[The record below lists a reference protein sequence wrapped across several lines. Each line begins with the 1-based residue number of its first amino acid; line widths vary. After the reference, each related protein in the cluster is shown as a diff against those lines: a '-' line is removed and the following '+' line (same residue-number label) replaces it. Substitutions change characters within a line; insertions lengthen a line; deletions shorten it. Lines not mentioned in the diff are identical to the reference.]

1 MEDTN
6 PQELEK
12 KWKMEPAGSDFCGFA
27 EGVAIQQVKSL
38 KIDET
43 TREIVIFTH
52 NLKSQTSA
60 NEADAKKR
68 VAQAKTAFGKE
79 GMSRSF

>member
-1 MEDTN
+1 
-6 PQELEK
+6 
-12 KWKMEPAGSDFCGFA
+12 MEPAGSDSCGFA

-60 NEADAKKR
+60 KEADAKKR

>member
-1 MEDTN
+1 
-6 PQELEK
+6 
-12 KWKMEPAGSDFCGFA
+12 MEPAGSDSCGLA

-60 NEADAKKR
+60 KEADAKKR
-68 VAQAKTAFGKE
+68 VAQA
-79 GMSRSF
+79 

>member
-1 MEDTN
+1 M
-6 PQELEK
+6 
-12 KWKMEPAGSDFCGFA
+12 
-27 EGVAIQQVKSL
+27 KSL

-52 NLKSQTSA
+52 NLMSQTSA
-60 NEADAKKR
+60 KEAHAKKR
-68 VAQAKTAFGKE
+68 IAQAKTAFGKE